1 MNVKNKKVAI
11 RKVRNDFK
19 AVHDLH
25 TKSFGFKV
33 EGPDTYI
40 WNNVNARMNNVI
52 ATEDSVPNAKCFKV
66 EAKSYE
72 LFRGDWFVTHTNGD
86 VYYLN
91 SVEMTQGYYDK
102 WGYGAWYTKG
112 ESLKHKAA
120 KKGDYKVPHLC
131 YGWRVLS
138 DEYLAQLR
146 KEVEED
152 KKDEF
157 YHDETPF
164 SVLELET
171 VEAYIKKEGLAFK

>member
-33 EGPDTYI
+33 EGPGTYI
-40 WNNVNARMNNVI
+40 WTNVNARMYNVI
-52 ATEDSVPNAKCFKV
+52 ATEDSVPDARCFKV

-72 LFRGDWFVTHTNGD
+72 LFRGDWFVTHPDGE
-86 VYYLN
+86 VFYLN

-138 DEYLAQLR
+138 NEYLAQLR

-152 KKDEF
+152 LADEF
-157 YHDETPF
+157 DETPF
-164 SVLELET
+164 SQLELEV
-171 VEAYIKKEGLAFK
+171 VEAYIKKEKLAFK